1 MILEPGTN
9 LLMIGDSITDCGR
22 ERPAGEG
29 DGLGDGYV
37 ALVDAWLRAAYPAR
51 PVRVVN
57 MGVGGDTVRDL
68 RARWQ
73 TDVLDRRPDWLSIC
87 IGINDV
93 WRRFGDPW
101 QAAEHV
107 PPDEYA
113 ETLERLVGETRSQI
127 RGLVLMTPYFI
138 EPDSSD
144 PMRAMMNEYGRL
156 VAGLAAR
163 HGALLVDTQAA
174 FDAVLEHVPAVSL
187 SHDRVHPNLIGH
199 MILARAFLRAIE
211 AIHN

>member
-1 MILEPGTN
+1 MIIESDSK

-22 ERPAGEG
+22 GRPAGVG

-37 ALVDAWLRAAYPAR
+37 ALVDAWLRAAHSAR

-73 TDVLDRRPDWLSIC
+73 TDALDQRPDWLSIC

-93 WRRFGDPW
+93 WRLFGDAW
-101 QAAEHV
+101 MRADHV
-107 PPDEYA
+107 PPNEYA
-113 ETLERLVGETRSQI
+113 AVLERLVSETRPRL

-138 EPDSSD
+138 EPDGRY
-144 PMRAMMNEYGRL
+144 PMRAMMDQYGL
-156 VAGLAAR
+156 IVGDIAAR
-163 HGALLVDTQAA
+163 HDAILVDTQAA
-174 FDAVLEHVPAVSL
+174 FDAVLRYIPPAAL
-187 SHDRVHPNLIGH
+187 SQDRVHPNLTGH
-199 MILARAFLRAIE
+199 MVLARAFLRGIGAV
-211 AIHN
+211 